1 MSKNFKISGNVIL
14 QEKENYSLKSS
25 VKLIENNYKPITLWG
40 LFFFIFVLLIITSII
55 FSDASIIVNNV
66 RIFSITTTYTLI
78 LLIVISITTIIIS
91 TIIGI
96 SINNRNKLIL
106 INKIINNQ
114 EIYNIKESTINDD
127 DKQNI

>member
-106 INKIINNQ
+106 INKIINR
-114 EIYNIKESTINDD
+114 YSTFTI
-127 DKQNI
+127 